1 MQRKLRVS
9 DFDNKLGLPIKAIY
23 NGNSRYLEYGRTYY
37 VTLNE
42 LSGKATV
49 QAGFNPGMQTNGG
62 VQFAVGSFLIEIEE
76 ENKMVKFEDLTPE
89 DQEKILEQAR
99 QIVDEENTKKHAVA
113 MYNLKKKELTETYLD
128 ELGKNFNIK
137 SGPDASALK
146 QRYVSTVNFLY
157 KIALGK
163 KYHGSNVKAMSTE
176 KEWITYQDISSKV
189 KNMMINCQYM

>member
-1 MQRKLRVS
+1 
-9 DFDNKLGLPIKAIY
+9 
-23 NGNSRYLEYGRTYY
+23 
-37 VTLNE
+37 
-42 LSGKATV
+42 
-49 QAGFNPGMQTNGG
+49 
-62 VQFAVGSFLIEIEE
+62 
-76 ENKMVKFEDLTPE
+76 MVKFEDLTPE

-99 QIVDEENTKKHAVA
+99 QMVDEENTKKHAVT
-113 MYNLKKKELTETYLD
+113 MYNLKKKELTEAHLN

-146 QRYVSTVNFLY
+146 QRYVSMVNFLY

-176 KEWITYQDISSKV
+176 KEWITYQDISNKV